1 MPTIEPGTVA
11 VTHINVF
18 TVEPDKQQALVDSLI
33 ETVKEAKHVPG
44 WISASIHRS
53 FDGRQ
58 VVNYVQFE
66 SHAAAQAVTKH
77 LLSRGLIQRNVALG
91 SVAPGQYE
99 VAYALEK
106 DEGPGIQIQG
116 Q

>member
-1 MPTIEPGTVA
+1 MPTIKSGTTI

-18 TVEPDKQQALVDSLI
+18 TVAPEKQQALVDSLV
-33 ETVKEAKHVPG
+33 ETVKEAKNVKG

-99 VAYALEK
+99 VAFAIEK
-106 DEGPGIQIQG
+106 D
-116 Q
+116 

>member
-1 MPTIEPGTVA
+1 MPTIEPATTV

-18 TVEPDKQQALVDSLI
+18 TVDPARQQALVDSLI
-33 ETVKEAKHVPG
+33 ETVKEAKNVPG
-44 WISASIHRS
+44 WISASIHKS

-66 SHAAAQAVTKH
+66 SQAAAQAVTRH
-77 LLSRGLIQRNVALG
+77 LLARGLIQRNTALG

-99 VAYALEK
+99 VAYVLEK
-106 DEGPGIQIQG
+106 D
-116 Q
+116 

>member
-1 MPTIEPGTVA
+1 MPKIEANTGM

-18 TVEPDKQQALVDSLI
+18 TVAPDKQQALVESLT
-33 ETVKEAKHVPG
+33 ETVEAGRSVPG

-66 SHAAAQAVTKH
+66 SQEAAQAVTRH
-77 LLSRGLIQRNVALG
+77 LMGRGLIQRNLSLG
-91 SVAPGQYE
+91 HIAPGQYE
-99 VAYALEK
+99 VVHTIE
-106 DEGPGIQIQG
+106 
-116 Q
+116 

>member
-1 MPTIEPGTVA
+1 MPTIKSGTGV

-18 TVEPDKQQALVDSLI
+18 TVEPDRQQELVDSLTA
-33 ETVKEAKHVPG
+33 TVNEAKKVKG
-44 WISASIHRS
+44 WISASIHKS

-66 SHAAAQAVTKH
+66 SHDAARAVTAH
-77 LLSRGLIQRNVALG
+77 LLSRGMIQRNTLLG

-99 VAYALEK
+99 VAYVLER
-106 DEGPGIQIQG
+106 D
-116 Q
+116 